1 MIKSFIAVFILFFV
15 TLICGDSPYKDGIYS
30 GISRSHYTDEPY
42 FGISHITIEK
52 GRITDVRFFI
62 RDSSRHELFDAFYEK
77 HFSGNDEYIQ
87 QCRNDLKGVSS
98 YPDSLMKYQDSEKV
112 DAISGA
118 TWSYNIFKA
127 SVEEALASAK
137 K

>member
-1 MIKSFIAVFILFFV
+1 MIKNFIAVFILFFV
-15 TLICGDSPYKDGIYS
+15 TLISGDSPYKDGQYS
-30 GISRSHYTDEPY
+30 GISRSYYTDEPY
-42 FGISHITIEK
+42 FGIAHITIEK
-52 GRITDVRFFI
+52 GRITDVRFSI
-62 RDSSRHELFDAFYEK
+62 RDSSKHELFDAGYEK
-77 HFSGNDEYIQ
+77 HFSGNNEYVQ
-87 QCRNDLKGVSS
+87 QCRNDFRGVNS
-98 YPDSLMKYQDSEKV
+98 YPDSLIKYQDAGKV